1 MQPLGSALPFPYPLP
16 PPYHFPHRKVERR
29 SVRKASRSSGGI
41 KRTALAIPF
50 GLLLHAALFCQSC
63 GITSAPRY
71 TRAPRSRVVAE
82 LEKRQSAGHSRLL
95 RVVDSYL
102 GVPYK
107 WGGTTRRG
115 MDCSAFTRAIF
126 RETYGVELPRT
137 SKQMYRLGQQI
148 DDRRSLHPGDL
159 IFFRDT
165 YAGPGVS
172 HVGIYIGDGRFAHA
186 SSSKGGTIT
195 PLEAAYF
202 RQRYA
207 GARRIRR

>member
-1 MQPLGSALPFPYPLP
+1 MQPPGSALPFPYPLP
-16 PPYHFPHRKVERR
+16 SPSHFPHRKVERL
-29 SVRKASRSSGGI
+29 SARKVSRSTDGT
-41 KRTALAIPF
+41 KRTALAIPL
-50 GLLLHAALFCQSC
+50 GLLLHISLFWQSC
-63 GITSAPRY
+63 GVTSAPRY

-115 MDCSAFTRAIF
+115 MDCSAFTRAVF

-148 DDRRSLHPGDL
+148 GDQSNLHPGDL

-195 PLEAAYF
+195 PLEATYF
-202 RQRYA
+202 RQRYV